1 MTTTQRVKA
10 TFKAEPFFRR
20 IIYVLVA
27 GGVGIASIEPMIDWE
42 KFEFSWTFI
51 LPLLWAAFR
60 AGAGYWRAEFSNR
73 PNSGVARLLALTV
86 VAGIAFGAAGCAST
100 SQTVTTMDGDT
111 FHHKGFAL
119 LSKQDI
125 KQDAF
130 MEVLPNNSGMTV
142 EIGTQAQQDAEALV
156 PIVSAIVQ
164 AVISSGLGG
173 HTPLSP
179 QTSSDP
185 QGQSVISR
193 LNEALEGIREL
204 RQQIDILRGE

>member
-1 MTTTQRVKA
+1 MLINHTYFDPAK
-10 TFKAEPFFRR
+10 FFRR
-20 IIYVLVA
+20 IVWVIIAACAGVA
-27 GGVGIASIEPMIDWE
+27 AVAPSIDWE
-42 KFEFSWTFI
+42 TFEWSWTAVI
-51 LPLLWAAFR
+51 PVVWGIAR
-60 AGAGYWRAEFSNR
+60 AGVGWYKAEIAKH
-73 PNSGVARLLALTV
+73 PGKGLWPLVAIPL
-86 VAGIAFGAAGCAST
+86 VAVFAFGAAGCAST

-164 AVISSGLGG
+164 AVISSGLGNLAT
-173 HTPLSP
+173 HPSSPITPSATETP
-179 QTSSDP
+179 S
-185 QGQSVISR
+185 QSILSR
-193 LNEALEGIREL
+193 LNDALTQIQDL
-204 RQQIDILRGE
+204 RLQLQEMRN